1 MASEEGCCF
10 TAASCIC
17 LSCQGPNR
25 MHARYLYGILFLLTN
40 ILAWTTRD
48 YSHRAL
54 TDLNY
59 LKRCNDDPNC
69 LGSEA
74 VLRLSF
80 GSFVFFFMMYLSTV
94 GTSSV
99 EDPRDKWH
107 SGWWPLKAILW
118 IVITILPF
126 FLPSVVI
133 QFYGEIARFGAGIF
147 LLIQLLSIV
156 NFVYIW
162 NEKWT
167 SADRAQCRVPLVVVS
182 VTCYILTFIGLVL
195 MYIWFAPRVTCRLN
209 IFFITWTLILV
220 IVMTGISLHTKVN
233 AGLLP
238 SGVLSLYLVFL
249 CWSAIMSEP
258 LSETC
263 NTRQRQT
270 GKGDWLTVISFMIAF
285 LTIVFAT
292 FTTGIDSESFSFKK
306 RDELQSEEKI
316 PYSYGFF
323 HFVFAMGAMYFA
335 MLFVGWN
342 LHQTMHKWSIDV
354 GWTSTWVKI
363 VNQWLAAAL
372 YIWTMVGPLL
382 LKNRD
387 FSA

>member
-1 MASEEGCCF
+1 MASEGC
-10 TAASCIC
+10 TASSCIC
-17 LSCQGPNR
+17 LSCEGPNR
-25 MHARYLYGILFLLTN
+25 MIARYLYGILFLLTN

-48 YSHRAL
+48 YSQRAL
-54 TDLNY
+54 TGLNQ
-59 LKRCNDDPNC
+59 LSRCEDDPNC

-80 GSFVFFFMMYLSTV
+80 GCFFFFFLMYLTTV
-94 GTSSV
+94 GTSRKD
-99 EDPRDKWH
+99 DPRDKWH
-107 SGWWPLKAILW
+107 SGWWPIKTGLW
-118 IVITILPF
+118 IIFTIVPF

-133 QFYGEIARFGAGIF
+133 QLYGEIARFGAGIF

-156 NFVYIW
+156 NFIYIW
-162 NEKWT
+162 NEGWI
-167 SADRAQCRVPLVVVS
+167 SPDNERQCRVPLVLVS

-195 MYIWFAPRVTCRLN
+195 MYVWFTPHVTCRLN
-209 IFFITWTLILV
+209 IFFVTWTMILV
-220 IVMTGISLHTKVN
+220 ILMTVISLHSKVN
-233 AGLLP
+233 AGLLT
-238 SGVLSLYLVFL
+238 SGVMSLYLVFL

-258 LSETC
+258 LTETC
-263 NTRQRQT
+263 NTRERQT
-270 GKGDWLTVISFMIAF
+270 GKADWLTVISFLIAF
-285 LTIVFAT
+285 LAIAFAT
-292 FTTGIDSESFSFKK
+292 YTTGIDSESFSFKK
-306 RDELQSEEKI
+306 RDEVQEDEKL

-372 YIWTMVGPLL
+372 YIWTMVGPFLL
-382 LKNRD
+382 RDRD
-387 FSA
+387 FST